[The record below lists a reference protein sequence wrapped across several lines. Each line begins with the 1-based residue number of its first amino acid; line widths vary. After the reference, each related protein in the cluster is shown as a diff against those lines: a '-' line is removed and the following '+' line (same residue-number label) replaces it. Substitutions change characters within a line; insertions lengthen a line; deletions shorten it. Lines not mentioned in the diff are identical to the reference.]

1 MGLRKYRLTKLAFP
15 LAFILLLTVSAEAA
29 PIFYSV
35 NPTSSFLRH
44 DPNDFAVAPLFINL
58 GTLGVSAGDTILLM
72 AVGDYCMMPGASCTQ
87 YVVGLDAAFTVNMS
101 LALPSN
107 LLRISA
113 VSSGLPSVV
122 TPVTYYNYLTT
133 DISQDF
139 LVPNGSWLSVVVPSG
154 ANFLAIGTID
164 SFYKDNTDPDG
175 NLGIYI
181 ETVPE
186 PGTVFLLASGLG
198 LAAVFLRRLRA

>member
-1 MGLRKYRLTKLAFP
+1 MAAGNHWPAKLAVS
-15 LAFILLLTVSAEAA
+15 ITIMLLLAASAEAS
-29 PIFYSV
+29 PIFYPV

-44 DPNDFAVAPLFINL
+44 DPSDFAVAPLFIDL
-58 GTLGVSAGDTILLM
+58 AALGVSTGDTILLM
-72 AVGDYCMMPGASCTQ
+72 ASGDYCMMPGAGCTQ

-122 TPVTYYNYLTT
+122 TPLTYYNHLTT

-164 SFYKDNTDPDG
+164 SFYKDNTDPDSD
-175 NLGIYI
+175 LGIYI

-186 PGTVFLLASGLG
+186 PSTFLLLASGLG
-198 LAAVFLRRLRA
+198 LAAVFLRRFRS